1 MNCDMFEQMTSA
13 YLDEE
18 LSAQE
23 AIAYQSHLS
32 NCLMCG
38 RYLAEIRQAS
48 RSLRGLS
55 VSDVP
60 RELHGYVM
68 SAVAGRVSGEVDVT
82 RRLYEWLLKMNP
94 LPLSYAAGAIVSIIL
109 FAFVLSGVKP
119 IPLPRNDNRLND
131 ISALMTV
138 PPINGS
144 TAEFYRYNDIQ
155 TKPPLQGN
163 EEYYELPRV
172 LNTGSM
178 VSFSN
183 LAYQKPGNEG
193 LAALVEV
200 ESDGRA
206 RLVEVIDQP
215 KDSSVVEQLWWS
227 LTNPT
232 FQPALIDG
240 HPVPTKIVFLVEK
253 MDVGG

>member
-1 MNCDMFEQMTSA
+1 MNCDKFEQMTSA
-13 YLDEE
+13 YLDAE
-18 LSAQE
+18 LSSQE
-23 AIAYQSHLS
+23 EIAYRLHLSGCLLCRRYLEETRQTSHL
-32 NCLMCG
+32 
-38 RYLAEIRQAS
+38 
-48 RSLRGLS
+48 LRGIS
-55 VSDVP
+55 TPEVP

-68 SAVAGRVSGEVDVT
+68 TAIAGRVTGDVNT
-82 RRLYEWLLKMNP
+82 GRRIYEWLLRINP
-94 LPLSYAAGAIVSIIL
+94 LPVSYAAGVIVSMIL

-119 IPLPRNDNRLND
+119 IPLPQNESQLTDV
-131 ISALMTV
+131 SALMTV

-144 TAEFYRYNDIQ
+144 SAEFNRYNDIASQ
-155 TKPPLQGN
+155 PSAQSS

-172 LNTGSM
+172 LNAGSM

-183 LAYQKPGNEG
+183 LAYQKPGNDG

-200 ESDGRA
+200 EPDGRA

-215 KDSSVVEQLWWS
+215 KDSAVVEQLWWS

-232 FQPALIDG
+232 FQPATIDG
-240 HPVPTKIVFLVEK
+240 QPVSTKIVFLVEK